1 MDKSKE
7 IKEAIKSI
15 VGVPGMMFVM
25 GKVESVGDETCS
37 VKIADRIVINDVRLN
52 ASADGNADNILIKPK
67 VDSMVLMADLSGGEL
82 RSLVVISFS
91 ALESMTVKFEG
102 EVVINGGKNEGLVKV
117 GPLAEKLKAIEE
129 DINALKKVFSSSWTP
144 VVYDGGASLKAAAA
158 FWATQ
163 TLATTSKEDIENPTI
178 KH

>member
-67 VDSMVLMADLSGGEL
+67 VGSMVLMADLSGGEL

-102 EVVINGGKNEGLVKV
+102 EVVINGGENEGLVKV
-117 GPLAEKLKAIEE
+117 VELAEKLNAIEN
-129 DINALKKVFSSSWTP
+129 DINNLKSIFSSWVP

-158 FWATQ
+158 SWAAQ
-163 TLATTSKEDIENPTI
+163 SLQTTSKEDIENPKI

>member
-67 VDSMVLMADLSGGEL
+67 VGSMVMMADLSGGEL

-91 ALESMTVKFEG
+91 ALDSMTVKFEG
-102 EVVINGGKNEGLVKV
+102 DVVINGGENEGLVKV
-117 GPLAEKLKAIEE
+117 VELTEKLNAIEN
-129 DINALKKVFSSSWTP
+129 DINNLKSIFSSWVP

-158 FWATQ
+158 SWAVQ
-163 TLATTSKEDIENPTI
+163 SLQTTSKEDIENPKI

>member
-1 MDKSKE
+1 MDRSKE

-15 VGVPGMMFVM
+15 VGVPGMMFVI

-67 VDSMVLMADLSGGEL
+67 VGSMVMMADLSGGEL

-91 ALESMTVKFEG
+91 ALDSMTVRFDG
-102 EVVINGGKNEGLVKV
+102 EVVINGGENEGLVKV
-117 GPLAEKLKAIEE
+117 KELTDKLNAIIN
-129 DINALKKVFSSSWTP
+129 DINSLKSVFKTGWTP
-144 VVYDGGASLKAAAA
+144 MVYDGGAALKLAASS
-158 FWATQ
+158 WYGSD
-163 TLATTSKEDIENPTI
+163 LATISKEDIENDMI

>member
-37 VKIADRIVINDVRLN
+37 VKIADRLVINDVRLN

-67 VDSMVLMADLSGGEL
+67 VGSMVLMADLSGGEL

-91 ALESMTVKFEG
+91 ALDSMTVRFDG
-102 EVVINGGKNEGLVKV
+102 EVVINGGENEGLVKV
-117 GPLAEKLKAIEE
+117 KELTDKLNAIIN
-129 DINALKKVFSSSWTP
+129 DINSLKSVFKTGWTP
-144 VVYDGGASLKAAAA
+144 MVYDGGAALKLAASS
-158 FWATQ
+158 WYGSD
-163 TLATTSKEDIENPTI
+163 LATISKEDIENDMI

>member
-67 VDSMVLMADLSGGEL
+67 VGSMVLMADLSGGEL

-102 EVVINGGKNEGLVKV
+102 EVVINGGENEGLVKV
-117 GPLAEKLKAIEE
+117 VELAEKLNAIEN
-129 DINALKKVFSSSWTP
+129 DINNLKSIFSSWVP

-158 FWATQ
+158 SWALQ
-163 TLATTSKEDIENPTI
+163 SLQTTSKEDIENPKI

>member
-1 MDKSKE
+1 MDRSKE
-7 IKEAIKSI
+7 IKEVIKSI
-15 VGVPGMMFVM
+15 AGVQGMMFVM

-37 VKIADRIVINDVRLN
+37 VKIADRLVINDVRLN

-67 VDSMVLMADLSGGEL
+67 VGSMVMMADLSGGEL

-91 ALESMTVKFEG
+91 ALDSMTVRFDG
-102 EVVINGGKNEGLVKV
+102 EVVINGGENEGLVKV
-117 GPLAEKLKAIEE
+117 KELTDKLNAIEK
-129 DINALKKVFSSSWTP
+129 DINGLKTVFSTSWIP

-158 FWATQ
+158 SWAAQ
-163 TLATTSKEDIENPTI
+163 TLATTSQKDIENDMI

>member
-1 MDKSKE
+1 MDRSKE

-37 VKIADRIVINDVRLN
+37 VKIADRLVINDVRLN

-67 VDSMVLMADLSGGEL
+67 VGSMVMMADLSGGEL

-91 ALESMTVKFEG
+91 ALDTMTVMFDG
-102 EVVINGGKNEGLVKV
+102 EVVINGGENEGLVKV
-117 GPLAEKLKAIEE
+117 KELTDKLNAIEN
-129 DINALKKVFSSSWTP
+129 DINNLKSIFSSWVP
-144 VVYDGGASLKAAAA
+144 VVYDGGASLKTAVASSWAA
-158 FWATQ
+158 Q
-163 TLATTSKEDIENPTI
+163 TLATTSQKDIENPEI

>member
-1 MDKSKE
+1 MDRSKE

-37 VKIADRIVINDVRLN
+37 VKIADRLVINDVRLN

-67 VDSMVLMADLSGGEL
+67 VGSMVLMADLSGGEL

-102 EVVINGGKNEGLVKV
+102 DVVINGGENEGLVKV
-117 GPLAEKLKAIEE
+117 VELTEKLNAIEN
-129 DINALKKVFSSSWTP
+129 DINNLKSIFSSWVP
-144 VVYDGGASLKAAAA
+144 VVYDGGASLKAAAES
-158 FWATQ
+158 WAVQ
-163 TLATTSKEDIENPTI
+163 SLQTTSKEDIENDKI

>member
-37 VKIADRIVINDVRLN
+37 VKIADRLVINDVRLN
-52 ASADGNADNILIKPK
+52 ASANGNAENILIKPK
-67 VDSMVLMADLSGGEL
+67 VGSMVLMADLSGGEL

-91 ALESMTVKFEG
+91 ALDTMTVMFDG
-102 EVVINGGKNEGLVKV
+102 EVVINGGENEGLVKV
-117 GPLAEKLKAIEE
+117 KELTEKLNAIEN
-129 DINALKKVFSSSWTP
+129 DINNLKSIFSSWIP

-158 FWATQ
+158 SWAAQ
-163 TLATTSKEDIENPTI
+163 TLATTSQKDIENPEI

>member
-67 VDSMVLMADLSGGEL
+67 VGSMVLMADLSGGEL

-91 ALESMTVKFEG
+91 ALDSMTVKFEG
-102 EVVINGGKNEGLVKV
+102 EVVINGGENEGLVKV
-117 GPLAEKLKAIEE
+117 VELTEKLNAIEN
-129 DINALKKVFSSSWTP
+129 DINNLKSIFSSWVP
-144 VVYDGGASLKAAAA
+144 VVYDGGASLKAAATS
-158 FWATQ
+158 WAVQ
-163 TLATTSKEDIENPTI
+163 SLQTTSKEDIENPKI

>member
-1 MDKSKE
+1 MDRSKE

-15 VGVPGMMFVM
+15 AGVHGMMFVM
-25 GKVESVGDETCS
+25 GRVESVGEETCS

-52 ASADGNADNILIKPK
+52 ASADGNADNILIKPT
-67 VDSMVLMADLSGGEL
+67 VGSMVMMADLSGGEL

-102 EVVINGGKNEGLVKV
+102 DVVINDGENEGMVKV
-117 GPLAEKLKAIEE
+117 VKLTEKLNAIEE
-129 DINALKKVFSSSWTP
+129 DINSLKKIFSASWVP
-144 VVYDGGASLKAAAA
+144 VVYDGGASLKAASASWAA
-158 FWATQ
+158 Q
-163 TLATTSKEDIENPTI
+163 ILKKTSKEDIENPKI

>member
-67 VDSMVLMADLSGGEL
+67 VGSMVLMADLSGGEL

-91 ALESMTVKFEG
+91 ALESMTVKFES
-102 EVVINGGKNEGLVKV
+102 EVVINGGENEGLVKV
-117 GPLAEKLKAIEE
+117 VELTEKLNAIIN
-129 DINALKKVFSSSWTP
+129 DINILKNVFKTGWTP
-144 VVYDGGASLKAAAA
+144 MIYDGGTSLKIAASG
-158 FWATQ
+158 WYGKD
-163 TLATTSKEDIENPTI
+163 LATISKEDIENPEI

>member
-102 EVVINGGKNEGLVKV
+102 EVVINGGENEGLVKV
-117 GPLAEKLKAIEE
+117 VELTEKLNAIEN
-129 DINALKKVFSSSWTP
+129 DINNLKSIFSSWVP

-158 FWATQ
+158 SWAVQ
-163 TLATTSKEDIENPTI
+163 SLQTTSKEDIENPKI